1 MGDRKGGIP
10 AWQRSDYTAPTNEH
24 VTDSLKDDES
34 SNKAVNNQ
42 DRASLPQD
50 KEPSESIPVTEQA
63 QEHEGQ
69 SPRSAASSTPS
80 SYQQASAQATSFRD
94 RESRPPIITYPEHL
108 TQPQKPPPLVT
119 TARLLNTA
127 YVFAGAALTLYGMSE
142 YLVKPMVDS
151 LSLARHDFQ
160 SHSKAKVEEL
170 NRRLEAIV
178 STDPRQGV
186 LKQRTQDAGK
196 EDAATDTASEDSDPT
211 ELFHR
216 DIGTQTTA
224 DDLAGASSSSSNAT
238 GAESVAIIAEAQK
251 RQIERIRGATT
262 ELTLDNLASESQTI
276 YEVRTVG
283 SMLREQLEALAY
295 PAANDGGAYG
305 LGAKGAGFS
314 NIYGNTAFA
323 KKESNEVSAMKQ
335 EIRSLKGSLLSARN
349 FPSSAVPAGRRDLFP
364 AR

>member
-10 AWQRSDYTAPTNEH
+10 AWQRSDYTAPTNEQ
-24 VTDSLKDDES
+24 VTDSPKDDES
-34 SNKAVNNQ
+34 SNKAANNL
-42 DRASLPQD
+42 DTASLSQD

-69 SPRSAASSTPS
+69 SPRSAAPSTPS
-80 SYQQASAQATSFRD
+80 SYQQAPAQSTSFRD
-94 RESRPPIITYPEHL
+94 RDSRPPIITYPEHF

-119 TARLLNTA
+119 TTRLLNTA

-151 LSLARHDFQ
+151 LSLARHDFH
-160 SHSKAKVEEL
+160 SHSQAKVEEL

-186 LKQRTQDAGK
+186 LKQRMQDAGK

-224 DDLAGASSSSSNAT
+224 DDLAGASSSSNAT
-238 GAESVAIIAEAQK
+238 GAESVATIAEAQK
-251 RQIERIRGATT
+251 RQIERMRGATT
-262 ELTLDNLASESQTI
+262 ELAVDNLASESRTI
-276 YEVRTVG
+276 HEVRTVG

-349 FPSSAVPAGRRDLFP
+349 FPSSAVPAGRRELFP